1 MKHCYDK
8 EAISAHKTRI
18 YILLHKA
25 PNLNGADSQLCSL
38 SLAQSLIFKQNRT
51 GLNRNESLF
60 SFEKRTLLIMF
71 RLMTK
76 DKLVLTWARGV
87 KVAKGQT
94 YQSCQVQRFSGTCLT
109 GSEKRFP

>member
-25 PNLNGADSQLCSL
+25 PNLNGTDSQLCSL

-51 GLNRNESLF
+51 GPNRNERSVF
-60 SFEKRTLLIMF
+60 VRKANFINYVSDF
-71 RLMTK
+71 
-76 DKLVLTWARGV
+76 V
-87 KVAKGQT
+87 
-94 YQSCQVQRFSGTCLT
+94 
-109 GSEKRFP
+109 

>member
-18 YILLHKA
+18 YILLHTA

-60 SFEKRTLLIMF
+60 SFEKRTLLIMCPISF
-71 RLMTK
+71 N
-76 DKLVLTWARGV
+76 D
-87 KVAKGQT
+87 
-94 YQSCQVQRFSGTCLT
+94 QR
-109 GSEKRFP
+109 